1 MIIKNCGTRKQW
13 LCNVNKNQYVRTE
26 IDWGDG
32 TQNEINWHL
41 NKDYVEG
48 EIYLNE
54 EELEEIFQKNN
65 YKKNKV

>member
-1 MIIKNCGTRKQW
+1 MKVRKLETKRQW
-13 LCNVNKNQYVRTE
+13 LCVVNEIQYVRTD

-32 TQNEINWHL
+32 IQNQINWHL

-54 EELEEIFQKNN
+54 EELEKLFKNN
-65 YKKNKV
+65 RKNNK